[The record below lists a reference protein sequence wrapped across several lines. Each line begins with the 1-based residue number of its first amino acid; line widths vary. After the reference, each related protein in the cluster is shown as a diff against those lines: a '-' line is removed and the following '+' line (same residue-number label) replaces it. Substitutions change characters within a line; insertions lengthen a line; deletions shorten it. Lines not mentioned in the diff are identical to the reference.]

1 MNMEQTKS
9 LLFVRC
15 LTYNHAPYIVDAMNG
30 FTMQETNFPFV
41 CKVIDDA
48 STDGQQ
54 EIIRKYFQDNFD
66 LDDESVFRQE
76 ENEDYIMLFARHKV
90 NHNCFFEIYLLKY
103 NHYQLKKPKK
113 AYFEKGM
120 ENVKYIA
127 VCEGDDYWTD
137 PLKLEKQVS
146 FLEQHPDYIMAC
158 NRTQLFSQKKGRFVG
173 ETLCYSSDRDISA
186 EDTILHGGLYI
197 PSCSSVYRW
206 DIRDS
211 FTDYCKNSPV
221 GDYPLQIM
229 CAMKGKIRY
238 FSDCMSVY
246 RVDIPT
252 SWMGKRKTIN
262 SEEQLHK
269 RVDELSREMDMLKG
283 FADDYPAYRKYCNSR
298 INYAYYTN
306 YPGDSR
312 FISIYRELLLPKIPC
327 HTLGWKVLVAIKKN
341 KIPFTR
347 KPIFDALQK
356 RFGAVNHFYKSKEQ

>member
-1 MNMEQTKS
+1 MKQQDSPILVT
-9 LLFVRC
+9 VRC
-15 LTYNHAPYIVDAMNG
+15 LAYNHAPYIRQCLEG
-30 FTMQETNFPFV
+30 FVMQKTSFRFQ
-41 CKVIDDA
+41 VIIHDDA
-48 STDGQQ
+48 STDGTDD
-54 EIIRKYFQDNFD
+54 IIREYAEKYPDIIVPIFETENQYSKRNGAI
-66 LDDESVFRQE
+66 SRQM
-76 ENEDYIMLFARHKV
+76 NRLMKGTYA
-90 NHNCFFEIYLLKY
+90 
-103 NHYQLKKPKK
+103 
-113 AYFEKGM
+113 AY
-120 ENVKYIA
+120 
-127 VCEGDDYWTD
+127 CEGDDYWTD

-173 ETLCYSSDRDISA
+173 ETLCYSSDCDISA

-221 GDYPLQIM
+221 GDYPLQIL

-262 SEEQLHK
+262 SEEQLRK

-312 FISIYRELLLPKIPC
+312 FIPIYRELLLPKIPC
-327 HTLGWKVLVAIKKN
+327 HTLGWKILVAIKKN

>member
-1 MNMEQTKS
+1 MKQQDSPILVT
-9 LLFVRC
+9 VRC
-15 LTYNHAPYIVDAMNG
+15 LAYNHAPYIRQCLEG
-30 FTMQETNFPFV
+30 FVMQKTSFRFQ
-41 CKVIDDA
+41 VIIHDDA
-48 STDGQQ
+48 STDGTDD
-54 EIIRKYFQDNFD
+54 IIREYAEKYPDIIVPIFETENQYSKRNGAI
-66 LDDESVFRQE
+66 SRQM
-76 ENEDYIMLFARHKV
+76 NRLMKGTYA
-90 NHNCFFEIYLLKY
+90 
-103 NHYQLKKPKK
+103 
-113 AYFEKGM
+113 AY
-120 ENVKYIA
+120 
-127 VCEGDDYWTD
+127 CEGDDYWTD
-137 PLKLEKQVS
+137 PLKLQKQVS

-206 DIRDS
+206 NIRDS

-246 RVDIPT
+246 RIDIHT

-262 SEEQLHK
+262 SEEQLRK

-312 FISIYRELLLPKIPC
+312 FIPIYRELLLPKIPC

>member
-1 MNMEQTKS
+1 MKQQDSPILVT
-9 LLFVRC
+9 VRC
-15 LTYNHAPYIVDAMNG
+15 LAYNHAPYIRQCLEG
-30 FTMQETNFPFV
+30 FVMQKTSFRFQ
-41 CKVIDDA
+41 VIIHDDA
-48 STDGQQ
+48 STDGTDD
-54 EIIRKYFQDNFD
+54 IIREYAEKYPDIIVPIFETENQYSKRNGAI
-66 LDDESVFRQE
+66 SRQM
-76 ENEDYIMLFARHKV
+76 NRLMKG
-90 NHNCFFEIYLLKY
+90 IYA
-103 NHYQLKKPKK
+103 
-113 AYFEKGM
+113 AY
-120 ENVKYIA
+120 
-127 VCEGDDYWTD
+127 CEGDDYWTD

-158 NRTQLFSQKKGRFVG
+158 NRTRLFSQKKGRFVG
-173 ETLCYSSDRDISA
+173 ETLCYSSDRDIRA
-186 EDTILHGGLYI
+186 EDVILHGGLYI

-246 RVDIPT
+246 RIDIHT

-262 SEEQLHK
+262 SEEQLRK

-298 INYAYYTN
+298 INYSYYTN

-312 FISIYRELLLPKIPC
+312 FIPIYRELLLPKIPC

>member
-1 MNMEQTKS
+1 MLVT
-9 LLFVRC
+9 VRC
-15 LTYNHAPYIVDAMNG
+15 LAYNHAPYIRQCLEG
-30 FTMQETNFPFV
+30 FVMQKTSFRFQ
-41 CKVIDDA
+41 VIIHDDA
-48 STDGQQ
+48 STDGTDD
-54 EIIRKYFQDNFD
+54 IIREYAEKYPDIIVPIFETENQYSKRNGAI
-66 LDDESVFRQE
+66 SRQM
-76 ENEDYIMLFARHKV
+76 NRLMKGTYA
-90 NHNCFFEIYLLKY
+90 
-103 NHYQLKKPKK
+103 
-113 AYFEKGM
+113 AY
-120 ENVKYIA
+120 
-127 VCEGDDYWTD
+127 CEGDDYWTD
-137 PLKLEKQVS
+137 PLKLQKQVS

-206 DIRDS
+206 NIRDS

-246 RVDIPT
+246 RVDIHT

-262 SEEQLHK
+262 SEEQLRK

-312 FISIYRELLLPKIPC
+312 FIPIYRELLLPKIPC
-327 HTLGWKVLVAIKKN
+327 HTLGWKILVAIKKN

-356 RFGAVNHFYKSKEQ
+356 RFGAVNHFYKTKEQ

>member
-1 MNMEQTKS
+1 MKQQDSSILVT
-9 LLFVRC
+9 VRC
-15 LTYNHAPYIVDAMNG
+15 LAYNHAPYIRQCLEG
-30 FTMQETNFPFV
+30 FVMQKTSFRFQ
-41 CKVIDDA
+41 VIIHDDA
-48 STDGQQ
+48 STDGTDD
-54 EIIRKYFQDNFD
+54 IIREYAEKYPDIIVPIFETENQYSKRNGAI
-66 LDDESVFRQE
+66 SRQM
-76 ENEDYIMLFARHKV
+76 NRLMKGTYA
-90 NHNCFFEIYLLKY
+90 
-103 NHYQLKKPKK
+103 
-113 AYFEKGM
+113 AY
-120 ENVKYIA
+120 
-127 VCEGDDYWTD
+127 CEGDDYWTD
-137 PLKLEKQVS
+137 PLKLQKQVS

-206 DIRDS
+206 NIRDS

-229 CAMKGKIRY
+229 CAIKGKIRY

-246 RVDIPT
+246 RIDIPT

-262 SEEQLHK
+262 SEEQLRK

-306 YPGDSR
+306 YPGDSM
-312 FISIYRELLLPKIPC
+312 FIPIYRELLLPKIPC
-327 HTLGWKVLVAIKKN
+327 HTLGWKILVAIKKN
-341 KIPFTR
+341 KIPFTK

-356 RFGAVNHFYKSKEQ
+356 RFGAVNHFYKTKEQ

>member
-1 MNMEQTKS
+1 
-9 LLFVRC
+9 
-15 LTYNHAPYIVDAMNG
+15 
-30 FTMQETNFPFV
+30 MQKTSFRFQ
-41 CKVIDDA
+41 VIIHDDA
-48 STDGQQ
+48 STDGTDD
-54 EIIRKYFQDNFD
+54 IIREYAEKYPDIIVPIFETENQYSKRNGAI
-66 LDDESVFRQE
+66 SRQM
-76 ENEDYIMLFARHKV
+76 NRLMKG
-90 NHNCFFEIYLLKY
+90 IYA
-103 NHYQLKKPKK
+103 
-113 AYFEKGM
+113 AY
-120 ENVKYIA
+120 
-127 VCEGDDYWTD
+127 CEGDDYWTD

-158 NRTQLFSQKKGRFVG
+158 NRTRLFSQKKGRFVG
-173 ETLCYSSDRDISA
+173 ETLCYSSDRDIRA
-186 EDTILHGGLYI
+186 EDVILHGGLYI

-246 RVDIPT
+246 RIDIHT

-262 SEEQLHK
+262 SEEQLRK

-312 FISIYRELLLPKIPC
+312 FIPIYRELLLPKIPC

>member
-1 MNMEQTKS
+1 
-9 LLFVRC
+9 
-15 LTYNHAPYIVDAMNG
+15 
-30 FTMQETNFPFV
+30 
-41 CKVIDDA
+41 
-48 STDGQQ
+48 
-54 EIIRKYFQDNFD
+54 
-66 LDDESVFRQE
+66 
-76 ENEDYIMLFARHKV
+76 
-90 NHNCFFEIYLLKY
+90 
-103 NHYQLKKPKK
+103 
-113 AYFEKGM
+113 
-120 ENVKYIA
+120 
-127 VCEGDDYWTD
+127 
-137 PLKLEKQVS
+137 
-146 FLEQHPDYIMAC
+146 MAC

-206 DIRDS
+206 NIRDS

-246 RVDIPT
+246 RIDIHT

-262 SEEQLHK
+262 SEEQLRK

-312 FISIYRELLLPKIPC
+312 FIPIYRELLLPKIPC

>member
-1 MNMEQTKS
+1 MKQQDSPILVT
-9 LLFVRC
+9 VRC
-15 LTYNHAPYIVDAMNG
+15 LAYNHAPYIRQCLEG
-30 FTMQETNFPFV
+30 FVMQRTSFRFQ
-41 CKVIDDA
+41 VIIHDDA
-48 STDGQQ
+48 STDGTDD
-54 EIIRKYFQDNFD
+54 IIRKYAEKYPDIIVPIFETENQYSKRNGAI
-66 LDDESVFRQE
+66 SRQM
-76 ENEDYIMLFARHKV
+76 NRLMKGTYA
-90 NHNCFFEIYLLKY
+90 
-103 NHYQLKKPKK
+103 
-113 AYFEKGM
+113 AY
-120 ENVKYIA
+120 
-127 VCEGDDYWTD
+127 CEGDDYWTD
-137 PLKLEKQVS
+137 PLKLQKQVS

-206 DIRDS
+206 NIRDS

-246 RVDIPT
+246 RIDIHT

-262 SEEQLHK
+262 SEEQLRK

-312 FISIYRELLLPKIPC
+312 FIPIYRELLLPKIPC

>member
-1 MNMEQTKS
+1 MKQQDSPILVT
-9 LLFVRC
+9 VRC
-15 LTYNHAPYIVDAMNG
+15 LAYNHAPYIRQCLEG
-30 FTMQETNFPFV
+30 FVMQKTSFRFQ
-41 CKVIDDA
+41 VIIHDDA
-48 STDGQQ
+48 STDGTDD
-54 EIIRKYFQDNFD
+54 IIREYAEKYPDIIVPIFETENQYSKRNGAI
-66 LDDESVFRQE
+66 SRQM
-76 ENEDYIMLFARHKV
+76 NRLMKGTYA
-90 NHNCFFEIYLLKY
+90 
-103 NHYQLKKPKK
+103 
-113 AYFEKGM
+113 AY
-120 ENVKYIA
+120 
-127 VCEGDDYWTD
+127 CEGDDYWTD
-137 PLKLEKQVS
+137 PLKLQKQVS

-262 SEEQLHK
+262 SEEQLRK

-298 INYAYYTN
+298 INYSYYTN

-312 FISIYRELLLPKIPC
+312 FIPIYRELLLPKIPC

>member
-1 MNMEQTKS
+1 MKQQDSPILVT
-9 LLFVRC
+9 VRC
-15 LTYNHAPYIVDAMNG
+15 LAYNHAPYIRQCLEG
-30 FTMQETNFPFV
+30 FVMQKTSFRFQ
-41 CKVIDDA
+41 VIIHDDA
-48 STDGQQ
+48 STDGTDD
-54 EIIRKYFQDNFD
+54 IIREYAEKYPDIIVPIFETENQYSKRNGAI
-66 LDDESVFRQE
+66 SRQM
-76 ENEDYIMLFARHKV
+76 NRLMKGTYA
-90 NHNCFFEIYLLKY
+90 
-103 NHYQLKKPKK
+103 
-113 AYFEKGM
+113 AY
-120 ENVKYIA
+120 
-127 VCEGDDYWTD
+127 CEGDDYWTD
-137 PLKLEKQVS
+137 PLKLQKQVS

-221 GDYPLQIM
+221 GDYPLQIL

-246 RVDIPT
+246 RIDIHT

-262 SEEQLHK
+262 SEEQLRK

-312 FISIYRELLLPKIPC
+312 FIPIYRELLLPKIPC

>member
-1 MNMEQTKS
+1 MKQQDSPILVT
-9 LLFVRC
+9 VRC
-15 LTYNHAPYIVDAMNG
+15 LAYNHAPYIRQCLEG
-30 FTMQETNFPFV
+30 FVMQRTSFRFQ
-41 CKVIDDA
+41 VIIHDDA
-48 STDGQQ
+48 STDGTDD
-54 EIIRKYFQDNFD
+54 IIREYAEKYHDIIVPIFETENQYSKRNGAI
-66 LDDESVFRQE
+66 SRQM
-76 ENEDYIMLFARHKV
+76 NRLMKGTYA
-90 NHNCFFEIYLLKY
+90 
-103 NHYQLKKPKK
+103 
-113 AYFEKGM
+113 AY
-120 ENVKYIA
+120 
-127 VCEGDDYWTD
+127 CEGDDYWTD
-137 PLKLEKQVS
+137 PLKLQKQVS

-206 DIRDS
+206 NIRDS

-246 RVDIPT
+246 RIDIHT

-262 SEEQLHK
+262 SEEQLRK

-312 FISIYRELLLPKIPC
+312 FIPIYRELLLPKIPC

-347 KPIFDALQK
+347 KPIFDALRVCRQGTSGE
-356 RFGAVNHFYKSKEQ
+356 RS

>member
-1 MNMEQTKS
+1 MKQQDSPILVT
-9 LLFVRC
+9 VRC
-15 LTYNHAPYIVDAMNG
+15 LAYNHAPYIRQCLEG
-30 FTMQETNFPFV
+30 FVMQKTSFRFQ
-41 CKVIDDA
+41 VIIHDDA
-48 STDGQQ
+48 STDGTDD
-54 EIIRKYFQDNFD
+54 IIREYAEKYPDIIVPIFETENQYSKRNGAI
-66 LDDESVFRQE
+66 SRQM
-76 ENEDYIMLFARHKV
+76 NRLMKGTYA
-90 NHNCFFEIYLLKY
+90 
-103 NHYQLKKPKK
+103 
-113 AYFEKGM
+113 AY
-120 ENVKYIA
+120 
-127 VCEGDDYWTD
+127 CEGDDYWTD
-137 PLKLEKQVS
+137 PLKLQKQVS

-246 RVDIPT
+246 RVDIHT

-262 SEEQLHK
+262 SEEQLRK
-269 RVDELSREMDMLKG
+269 RVDELSREMDMLRG

-312 FISIYRELLLPKIPC
+312 FIPIYRELLLPKIPC
-327 HTLGWKVLVAIKKN
+327 HTLGWKILVAIKKN

>member
-1 MNMEQTKS
+1 MKQQDSPILVT
-9 LLFVRC
+9 VRC
-15 LTYNHAPYIVDAMNG
+15 LAYNHAPYIRQCLEG
-30 FTMQETNFPFV
+30 FVMQRTSFRFQ
-41 CKVIDDA
+41 VIIHDDA
-48 STDGQQ
+48 STDGTDD
-54 EIIRKYFQDNFD
+54 IIREYAEKYHDIIVPIFETENQYSKRNGAI
-66 LDDESVFRQE
+66 SRQM
-76 ENEDYIMLFARHKV
+76 NRLMKGTYA
-90 NHNCFFEIYLLKY
+90 
-103 NHYQLKKPKK
+103 
-113 AYFEKGM
+113 AY
-120 ENVKYIA
+120 
-127 VCEGDDYWTD
+127 CEGDDYWTD
-137 PLKLEKQVS
+137 PLKLQKQVS

-186 EDTILHGGLYI
+186 EDTSDISAEDTILHGGLYI

-206 DIRDS
+206 NIRDS

-246 RVDIPT
+246 RIDIHT

-262 SEEQLHK
+262 SEEQLRK

-312 FISIYRELLLPKIPC
+312 FIPVHSNL
-327 HTLGWKVLVAIKKN
+327 
-341 KIPFTR
+341 
-347 KPIFDALQK
+347 
-356 RFGAVNHFYKSKEQ
+356 S

>member
-1 MNMEQTKS
+1 MKQQDSPILVT
-9 LLFVRC
+9 VRC
-15 LTYNHAPYIVDAMNG
+15 LAYNHAPYIRQCLEG
-30 FTMQETNFPFV
+30 FVMQKTSFRFQ
-41 CKVIDDA
+41 VIIHDDA
-48 STDGQQ
+48 STDGTDD
-54 EIIRKYFQDNFD
+54 IIREYAEKYPDIIVPIFETENQYSKRNGAI
-66 LDDESVFRQE
+66 SRQM
-76 ENEDYIMLFARHKV
+76 NRLMKGTYA
-90 NHNCFFEIYLLKY
+90 
-103 NHYQLKKPKK
+103 
-113 AYFEKGM
+113 AY
-120 ENVKYIA
+120 
-127 VCEGDDYWTD
+127 CEGDDYWTD

-246 RVDIPT
+246 RIDIHT

-262 SEEQLHK
+262 SEEQLRK

-312 FISIYRELLLPKIPC
+312 FIPIYRELLLPKIPC
-327 HTLGWKVLVAIKKN
+327 HTLGWKILVAIKKN

>member
-1 MNMEQTKS
+1 MKQQDSPILVT
-9 LLFVRC
+9 VRC
-15 LTYNHAPYIVDAMNG
+15 LAYNHAPYIRQCLEG
-30 FTMQETNFPFV
+30 FVMQKTSFRFQ
-41 CKVIDDA
+41 VIIHDDA
-48 STDGQQ
+48 STDGTDD
-54 EIIRKYFQDNFD
+54 IIREYAEKYPDIIVPIFETENQYSKRNGAI
-66 LDDESVFRQE
+66 SRQI
-76 ENEDYIMLFARHKV
+76 NR
-90 NHNCFFEIYLLKY
+90 
-103 NHYQLKKPKK
+103 LKKGIY
-113 AYFEKGM
+113 A
-120 ENVKYIA
+120 A
-127 VCEGDDYWTD
+127 CCEGDDYWTD
-137 PLKLEKQVS
+137 PLKLQKQVS
-146 FLEQHPDYIMAC
+146 FLEQHPDYIMTC
-158 NRTQLFSQKKGRFVG
+158 NRTQLFSQQKGRFVG
-173 ETLCYSSDRDISA
+173 ETLCYSSDRDIRA
-186 EDTILHGGLYI
+186 EDVILHGGLYI

-262 SEEQLHK
+262 SEEQLRK

-312 FISIYRELLLPKIPC
+312 FIPIYRELLLPKIPC
-327 HTLGWKVLVAIKKN
+327 HTLGWKILVAIKKN

>member
-1 MNMEQTKS
+1 MKQQDSPILVT
-9 LLFVRC
+9 VRC
-15 LTYNHAPYIVDAMNG
+15 LAYNHAPYIRQCLEG
-30 FTMQETNFPFV
+30 FVMQKTSFRFQ
-41 CKVIDDA
+41 VIIHDDA
-48 STDGQQ
+48 STDGTDD
-54 EIIRKYFQDNFD
+54 IIREYAEKYPDIIVPIFETENQYSKRNGAI
-66 LDDESVFRQE
+66 SRQM
-76 ENEDYIMLFARHKV
+76 NRLMKGTYA
-90 NHNCFFEIYLLKY
+90 
-103 NHYQLKKPKK
+103 
-113 AYFEKGM
+113 AY
-120 ENVKYIA
+120 
-127 VCEGDDYWTD
+127 CEGDDYWTD
-137 PLKLEKQVS
+137 PLKLQKQVS

-158 NRTQLFSQKKGRFVG
+158 NRTRLFSQKKGRFVG

-206 DIRDS
+206 NIRDS

-221 GDYPLQIM
+221 GDYPLQIL

-246 RVDIPT
+246 RIDIHT

-262 SEEQLHK
+262 SEEQLRK

-312 FISIYRELLLPKIPC
+312 FIPIYRELLLPKIPC

>member
-1 MNMEQTKS
+1 MKQQDSPILVT
-9 LLFVRC
+9 VRC
-15 LTYNHAPYIVDAMNG
+15 LAYNHAPYIRQCLEG
-30 FTMQETNFPFV
+30 FVMQKTSFRFQ
-41 CKVIDDA
+41 VIIHDDA
-48 STDGQQ
+48 STDGTDD
-54 EIIRKYFQDNFD
+54 IIREYAEKYPDIIVPIFETENQYSKRNGAI
-66 LDDESVFRQE
+66 SRQM
-76 ENEDYIMLFARHKV
+76 NRLMKGTYA
-90 NHNCFFEIYLLKY
+90 
-103 NHYQLKKPKK
+103 
-113 AYFEKGM
+113 AY
-120 ENVKYIA
+120 
-127 VCEGDDYWTD
+127 CEGDDYWTD
-137 PLKLEKQVS
+137 PLKLQKQVS

-173 ETLCYSSDRDISA
+173 ETLCYSSDRDIRA
-186 EDTILHGGLYI
+186 EDVILHGGLYI
-197 PSCSSVYRW
+197 PSCSLVYRW

-262 SEEQLHK
+262 SEEQLRK

-312 FISIYRELLLPKIPC
+312 FIPIYRELLLPKIPC

-341 KIPFTR
+341 KIPFTK

-356 RFGAVNHFYKSKEQ
+356 RFGAVNHSYKSKEQ

>member
-1 MNMEQTKS
+1 MKQQDSPILVT
-9 LLFVRC
+9 VRC
-15 LTYNHAPYIVDAMNG
+15 LAYNHAPYIRQCLEG
-30 FTMQETNFPFV
+30 FVMQKTSFRFQ
-41 CKVIDDA
+41 VIIHDDA
-48 STDGQQ
+48 STDGTDD
-54 EIIRKYFQDNFD
+54 IIREYAEKYPDIIVPIFETENQYSKRNGAI
-66 LDDESVFRQE
+66 SRQM
-76 ENEDYIMLFARHKV
+76 NRLMKGTYA
-90 NHNCFFEIYLLKY
+90 
-103 NHYQLKKPKK
+103 
-113 AYFEKGM
+113 AY
-120 ENVKYIA
+120 
-127 VCEGDDYWTD
+127 CEGDDYWTD

-206 DIRDS
+206 NIRDS

-229 CAMKGKIRY
+229 CAIKGKIRY

-246 RVDIPT
+246 RIDIHT

-262 SEEQLHK
+262 SEEQLRK
-269 RVDELSREMDMLKG
+269 RVDELSREMDMLRG

-312 FISIYRELLLPKIPC
+312 FIPIYRELLLPKIPC

-341 KIPFTR
+341 KIPFTK
-347 KPIFDALQK
+347 KPIFDALQR
-356 RFGAVNHFYKSKEQ
+356 RFGAVNHSYKSKEQ

>member
-1 MNMEQTKS
+1 MKQQDSPILVT
-9 LLFVRC
+9 VRC
-15 LTYNHAPYIVDAMNG
+15 LAYNHAPYIRQCLEG
-30 FTMQETNFPFV
+30 FVMQKTSFRFQ
-41 CKVIDDA
+41 VIIHDDA
-48 STDGQQ
+48 STDGTDD
-54 EIIRKYFQDNFD
+54 IIREYAEKYPDIIVPIFETENQYSKRNGAI
-66 LDDESVFRQE
+66 SRQM
-76 ENEDYIMLFARHKV
+76 NRLMKGTYA
-90 NHNCFFEIYLLKY
+90 
-103 NHYQLKKPKK
+103 
-113 AYFEKGM
+113 AY
-120 ENVKYIA
+120 
-127 VCEGDDYWTD
+127 CEGDDYWTD

-246 RVDIPT
+246 RIDIHT

-262 SEEQLHK
+262 SEEQLRK

-312 FISIYRELLLPKIPC
+312 FIPIYRELLLPKIPC

>member
-1 MNMEQTKS
+1 MKQQDSPILVT
-9 LLFVRC
+9 VRC
-15 LTYNHAPYIVDAMNG
+15 LAYNHAPYIRQCLEG
-30 FTMQETNFPFV
+30 FVMQKTSFRFQ
-41 CKVIDDA
+41 VIIHDDA
-48 STDGQQ
+48 STDGTDD
-54 EIIRKYFQDNFD
+54 IIREYAEKYPDIIVPIFETENQYSKRNGAI
-66 LDDESVFRQE
+66 SRQM
-76 ENEDYIMLFARHKV
+76 NRLMKGTYA
-90 NHNCFFEIYLLKY
+90 
-103 NHYQLKKPKK
+103 
-113 AYFEKGM
+113 AY
-120 ENVKYIA
+120 
-127 VCEGDDYWTD
+127 CEGDDYWTD
-137 PLKLEKQVS
+137 PLKLQKQVS

-246 RVDIPT
+246 RIDIHT

-262 SEEQLHK
+262 SEEQLRK

-312 FISIYRELLLPKIPC
+312 FIPIYRELLLPKIPC